1 MSDQN
6 RCRYRSHSAG
16 NRCYGVYNRLYCRE
30 IHVTAQFPFRVH
42 IDADIDDGLSFPDI
56 IRADHTGTSCRD
68 NDQVRV
74 SGDRGHIFGPCMA
87 NRDRSVLLDQHHCG
101 GLADDQAPAD
111 DDRLFAGAVIAIM
124 IQDLHAGLGR
134 TGWEADL
141 LACKDAGHG

>member
-42 IDADIDDGLSFPDI
+42 IDADIDDGLAFPDI
-56 IRADHTGTSCRD
+56 IRADHACASCRD

-74 SGDRGHIFGPCMA
+74 SGDRGHMI
-87 NRDRSVLLDQHHCG
+87 RSASLVTAGISLVLVWQIVTVAFFLISI
-101 GLADDQAPAD
+101 
-111 DDRLFAGAVIAIM
+111 IA
-124 IQDLHAGLGR
+124 AGLPTTR
-134 TGWEADL
+134 L
-141 LACKDAGHG
+141 LPMTTAFLPVQS

>member
-74 SGDRGHIFGPCMA
+74 SGDLVWQIVTVAFFLI
-87 NRDRSVLLDQHHCG
+87 SI
-101 GLADDQAPAD
+101 
-111 DDRLFAGAVIAIM
+111 IA
-124 IQDLHAGLGR
+124 AGLPTTR
-134 TGWEADL
+134 L
-141 LACKDAGHG
+141 LPMTTAFLPVQS